1 MRSKQMHKHNICLLL
16 LVLGFPLFSM
26 GNNKAEDFFL
36 KGNKEYAKA
45 DYEGA
50 LKTYQ
55 QLLDDGYESAEV
67 YFNIGNSNYKLGNM
81 PSAIL
86 NYEKAHK
93 LNPGDEDIELNLQ
106 LANLKITDKI
116 EPVPEFFLATW
127 WRSIVLFFSVSLWS
141 ILGIVTIT
149 LGFLL
154 LIVYLFALALPIKK
168 SAFYTG
174 ICLIFIGVL
183 SIIMSEIQ
191 QAYFS
196 RHQEAIVFAGT
207 VNVKSGPDASQK
219 TLFVIH
225 EGTKVS
231 IKNKNQNWIE
241 VELPNGNTGW
251 ITLSDVKEI

>member
-1 MRSKQMHKHNICLLL
+1 MHKHNICLLL
-16 LVLGFPLFSM
+16 LVLIFPLFSM
-26 GNNKAEDFFL
+26 GNNKAEDIFL
-36 KGNKEYAKA
+36 KGNKEYANA
-45 DYEGA
+45 EYEEA

-55 QLLDDGYESAEV
+55 QLLDEGYESADV

-81 PSAIL
+81 SSAIL
-86 NYEKAHK
+86 NYEKARK

-127 WRSIVLFFSVSLWS
+127 WRNIVLFFSVSAWS
-141 ILGIVTIT
+141 VLGVAGVT

-154 LIVYLFALALPIKK
+154 LIVYLFALVLPIKK
-168 SAFYTG
+168 SAFYIG
-174 ICLIFIGVL
+174 VCLILIGVF
-183 SIIMSEIQ
+183 SIIMSEMQ
-191 QAYFS
+191 QGYFS

-231 IKNKNQNWIE
+231 IKSKNQNWIE
-241 VELPNGNTGW
+241 VELPNGNIGW
-251 ITLSDVKEI
+251 INLTDVKEI